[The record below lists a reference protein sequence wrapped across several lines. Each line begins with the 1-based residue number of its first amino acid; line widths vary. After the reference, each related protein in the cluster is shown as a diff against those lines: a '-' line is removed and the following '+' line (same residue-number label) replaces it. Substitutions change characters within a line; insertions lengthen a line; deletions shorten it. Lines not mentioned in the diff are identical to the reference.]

1 MAKPNGKQ
9 DTSSIR
15 DIGSPAFMAQ
25 FRKDAKSFTTKA
37 TVSKAAALDVLRREG
52 IVTASGKLKSPYK
65 VR

>member
-1 MAKPNGKQ
+1 
-9 DTSSIR
+9 
-15 DIGSPAFMAQ
+15 MAQ